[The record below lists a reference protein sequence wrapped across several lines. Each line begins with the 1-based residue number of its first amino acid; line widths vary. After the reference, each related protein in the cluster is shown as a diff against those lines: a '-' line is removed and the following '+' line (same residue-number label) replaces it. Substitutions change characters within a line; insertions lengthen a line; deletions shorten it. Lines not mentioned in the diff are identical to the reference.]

1 MWFASQTG
9 VARMEPE
16 RVIRMRPGTR
26 VIGRFWGAL
35 LTVVLFGFAVSG
47 CGKTSTSSAAQTKT
61 STSSAAQTKASAS
74 SSAAPQST
82 ATSAALTAATQGQY
96 VMVKLAYDEQVF
108 GVKGLACSAPCF
120 DGGGWSMD
128 PTDSVW
134 PTKPGPVTVKG
145 IPVWF
150 PATGNGTKAVQSAV
164 NFGVQHG
171 RTATVPVPQGKYSTL
186 YLIEGAGNGNHHAV
200 LTFTYSDGT
209 TGTAQI
215 FVDDWCTSAPQGGV
229 TAFQSARLTN
239 KGAPQSGS
247 PCAVFLATVPLT
259 NATGTLTSVTFSQAP
274 GTSHQQFQPEIL
286 AMTLKKA

>member
-1 MWFASQTG
+1 
-9 VARMEPE
+9 
-16 RVIRMRPGTR
+16 MRPGTR

-47 CGKTSTSSAAQTKT
+47 CGKTSATSSGTQTKTSVTSSAAQTNT
-61 STSSAAQTKASAS
+61 SATSSSAQTKTSAAS
-74 SSAAPQST
+74 SSTSQST
-82 ATSAALTAATQGQY
+82 ATSTALIAATQGQY

-108 GVKGLACSAPCF
+108 GVTGQACSAPCF
-120 DGGGWSMD
+120 DVGGWSMD
-128 PTDSVW
+128 PTDPVW
-134 PTKPGPVTVKG
+134 PTQPGPVTVKG

-171 RTATVPVPQGKYSTL
+171 RTAMVPVPQGTYSTL
-186 YLIEGAGNGNHHAV
+186 YLIEAAGNGNHHGV
-200 LTFTYSDGT
+200 LTFKYSNGS
-209 TGTAQI
+209 TGTAQM

-229 TAFQSARLTN
+229 TAFQSSRLTN

-259 NATGTLTSVTFSQAP
+259 NTTGTLTSVMFSQSP
-274 GTSHQQFQPEIL
+274 GTSHKQFEPEIL